1 MGLKD
6 KLEFLRKKYEE
17 NGCRKFTNEEIAK
30 YTEFVLLFPTFIVGY
45 TNCNA
50 GYSLI
55 TKMVPI
61 NRQI

>member
-30 YTEFVLLFPTFIVGY
+30 YTEFVLLFLPLLLDILTVMQG
-45 TNCNA
+45 TH
-50 GYSLI
+50 
-55 TKMVPI
+55 
-61 NRQI
+61 